1 VRVLTLGDSWTYGS
15 NEYGLDPAEI
25 SWPAQMAKKYNIEV
39 VNLARGGS
47 SNQRA
52 ARIGIEELCRDS
64 NYDYVIFPLAPA
76 SRTEILKLGKW
87 YQIWPGR
94 NTQDRCT
101 GNSSIDKIYTDFWH
115 EWNDIQNTIMLSFYF
130 IHSVQALGIPLFVS
144 CLSLQPSQYA
154 EQLSWILNYKND
166 NNFNS
171 LNMPLAE
178 FNISIDN
185 LDRKLKSLKAI
196 HFANLKL
203 QSEYLYDVCQ
213 FYFFNPD
220 TQQKYGYSYKT
231 FKGHPDDAGYLA
243 LADYF
248 AGKIGLT

>member
-1 VRVLTLGDSWTYGS
+1 MRILTLGDSWTYGS
-15 NEYGLDPAEI
+15 NERGLDPDVV
-25 SWPAQMAKKYNIEV
+25 SWPAQMSCKYGVDV
-39 VNLARGGS
+39 VNLAVGGS

-52 ARIGIEELCRDS
+52 ARIGIEELCRDP

-94 NTQDRCT
+94 GTHAGTNP
-101 GNSSIDKIYTDFWH
+101 IDKIYTDFWH

-130 IHSVQALGIPLFVS
+130 IHSVQAMGIPLFIS
-144 CLSLQPSQYA
+144 GLSLYPSQYA

-171 LNMPLAE
+171 LNMPLEE
-178 FNISIDN
+178 FDISVSD

-196 HFANLKL
+196 HFANLRL
-203 QSEYLYDVCQ
+203 QPEYLHDICQ
-213 FYFFNPD
+213 SYFFKPD
-220 TQQKYGYSYKT
+220 TQQKYSYSYNT
-231 FKGHPDDAGYLA
+231 FKGGHPDNAGYLA

-248 AGKIGLT
+248 ASKIGLI

>member
-1 VRVLTLGDSWTYGS
+1 MRILTLGDSWTHGI
-15 NEYGLDPAEI
+15 NEHGLDPAVV
-25 SWPAQMAKKYNIEV
+25 SWPAQMSQKYGVDV

-52 ARIGIEELCRDS
+52 IRVGIEELCRDS

-87 YQIWPGR
+87 HQIWPCCGK
-94 NTQDRCT
+94 TDT
-101 GNSSIDKIYTDFWH
+101 LDKIYTEFWH
-115 EWNDIQNTIMLSFYF
+115 AWNDMQNTIMLSFYF
-130 IHSVQALGIPLFVS
+130 MHSIQTLGIPLFMS
-144 CLSLQPSQYA
+144 GLSLRPSVYA

-171 LNMPLAE
+171 LNIPLEE
-178 FNISIDN
+178 FNISIND
-185 LDRKLKSLKAI
+185 LDRKLQSLKAI

-203 QSEYLYDVCQ
+203 QPEYLHDVCQ
-213 FYFFNPD
+213 SYFFNLD
-220 TQQKYGYSYKT
+220 TQQKYGYSYKKFT
-231 FKGHPDDAGYLA
+231 GHPDNAGYLA

-248 AGKIGLT
+248 AGKIGLN